1 MEMIQVQSSAIRAV
15 GYDPSTLRMRIIFE
29 QGDGYDFCG
38 VPSQIYDGLM
48 RAVSKGTYYND
59 YIRDRYQCF

>member
-1 MEMIQVQSSAIRAV
+1 MEMIQVPSSAIRAV
-15 GYDPSTLRMRIIFE
+15 GYDPSTHRMRIIFE
-29 QGDGYDFCG
+29 QGDSYDFCG
-38 VPSQIYDGLM
+38 VPSHVHDGLM